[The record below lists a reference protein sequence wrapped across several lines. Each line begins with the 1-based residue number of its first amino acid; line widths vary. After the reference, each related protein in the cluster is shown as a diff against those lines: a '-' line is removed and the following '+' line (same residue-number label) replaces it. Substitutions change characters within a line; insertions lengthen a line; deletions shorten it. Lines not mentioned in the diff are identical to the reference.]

1 VVVALVDQ
9 DDLDI
14 GVPQRMRC
22 GDPAKP
28 PTTIT
33 THLRSRRGVSATAV
47 A

>member
-1 VVVALVDQ
+1 VVIALVDQ
-9 DDLDI
+9 DDLHI

-33 THLRSRRGVSATAV
+33 TRLRSGRSVSATAV